1 MKQSL
6 PVSGLPVRNAA
17 RWALWSAVLLGWASC
32 GARAAEPRFDVQVTD
47 AWIRWLPAN
56 LPGAGYMTL
65 TNGGSTEQV
74 LTGAT
79 SPDYAQVEFHQTHGS
94 NGMNAMSP
102 VAAISLKPHAV
113 VRFAEGGYHL
123 MLMQPTRPIHPGE
136 RILLTLRFA
145 GGQPLVV
152 PFTVRAGAATH

>member
-6 PVSGLPVRNAA
+6 PAIGLRPRNAA
-17 RWALWSAVLLGWASC
+17 RGALLSAVLLGWVSFSAH
-32 GARAAEPRFDVQVTD
+32 AAQPSFDVQVTD

-65 TNGGSTEQV
+65 TNVGSAEQV

-102 VAAISLKPHAV
+102 VDAIRLQTHTA

-123 MLMQPTRPIHPGE
+123 MLMQPTRSLHPGD
-136 RILLTLRFA
+136 RVLLTLRFA
-145 GGQPLVV
+145 GGQSLVV
-152 PFTVRAGAATH
+152 PFTVRAGDTSR